1 MSSSMASTEYSE
13 AYLHD
18 SRAWIIVLVNVIFL
32 VLALIF
38 MGLRLYTRIRLL
50 PGRQGLEDWLLTSA
64 CVSGCFTMVSSQ
76 PSML

>member
-1 MSSSMASTEYSE
+1 MAFTEYSE
-13 AYLHD
+13 AYLHA
-18 SRAWIIVLVNVIFL
+18 SRAWIIVLVNAILL

-64 CVSGCFTMVSSQ
+64 CVSCWLPLFDGGSLVSINI
-76 PSML
+76 